1 MEPSMTEQTGKQ
13 DNLVLAADLG
23 GTHLRVALV
32 DESGRIH
39 KQLKKESPQGVS
51 PQCVIEAFYKAALE
65 CGCFGDR
72 VEGRVVAAAIMVP
85 GTIDKNNVSVVQ
97 APNMTALNNFELK
110 PALEKR
116 LGWPVVLEN
125 DANAAAVGE
134 MWLGAARGCRNVI
147 CVTLG
152 TGVGGGIIL
161 DGKLWRGTD
170 GSAGEI
176 GHTTVDPFGGVQC
189 KCGGTGCLEMFAS
202 ATAIVRMANEL
213 LPEFPDSTLRN
224 VELSAEK
231 VYEAGESGDRLAVLV
246 FEKVGT
252 YLGVGLANLVNLL
265 NPEVIV
271 IGGGVAN
278 GWDLFANHMNQQV
291 QQRAFPLAQRVK
303 IIAAERGD
311 NAGLLGAARLAFDK
325 LQNPDA
331 SVV

>member
-1 MEPSMTEQTGKQ
+1 MESSMTEKATGKR

-32 DESGRIH
+32 DDSGRIH
-39 KQLKKESPQGVS
+39 KQLKQESPKGVS
-51 PQCVIEAFYKAALE
+51 PQCVTEALYNAARE
-65 CGCFGDR
+65 CGCFSDR
-72 VEGRVVAAAIMVP
+72 VEGQVVAAAIMVP
-85 GTIDKNNVSVVQ
+85 GTIDKNNASVVQ
-97 APNMTALNNFELK
+97 APNLSALNNFGLK
-110 PALEKR
+110 AALEEK

-213 LPEFPDSTLRN
+213 LPEFPGSTLRN
-224 VELSAEK
+224 VDLSAEK
-231 VYEAGESGDRLAVLV
+231 V
-246 FEKVGT
+246 
-252 YLGVGLANLVNLL
+252 
-265 NPEVIV
+265 
-271 IGGGVAN
+271 
-278 GWDLFANHMNQQV
+278 
-291 QQRAFPLAQRVK
+291 
-303 IIAAERGD
+303 
-311 NAGLLGAARLAFDK
+311 
-325 LQNPDA
+325 
-331 SVV
+331 